1 MTFIEDRGT
10 SRSKSTTCDTETAV
24 FAASDDGMGGP
35 PTVFNGA
42 VLKTSPSYRGESFL
56 FFSLFPFLSYDLSHV
71 VCFLFSIH
79 LCVT

>member
-1 MTFIEDRGT
+1 MIRDI
-10 SRSKSTTCDTETAV
+10 ETAV

-42 VLKTSPSYRGESFL
+42 VLKTSDLTYPLLEVNLFFSFL
-56 FFSLFPFLSYDLSHV
+56 FFFSFLSYDLSHV
-71 VCFLFSIH
+71 VFFLFSIH